1 MGHLP
6 VRDDRP
12 RILLHLVI
20 LLVLHFVVILLGLVL
35 GCHAKGE
42 YAQEQ
47 DGDNECEDEEALPLV
62 SISPRVAARSP
73 PPAGTE

>member
-20 LLVLHFVVILLGLVL
+20 LLVLHFVVMLLGLVL

-47 DGDNECEDEEALPLV
+47 DDENAFGNE
-62 SISPRVAARSP
+62 
-73 PPAGTE
+73 